1 MTYIKTFLAPIEE
14 LKSEYLDNP
23 EKFVSK
29 YKKYDVFIGSPE
41 SSDFIYEKLSFK
53 FD

>member
-1 MTYIKTFLAPIEE
+1 MTYIKTFLAPIDE
-14 LKSEYLDNP
+14 LKGEYNENP
-23 EKFVSK
+23 EKFINK
-29 YKKYDVFIGSPE
+29 YKKYDVFVGSSE